1 MGYAI
6 VESVI
11 TALCEAGIRADK
23 AWPGQKMPVPEGVVA
38 AVSLQLADR
47 AEKLERVKV
56 SVFAPAVMGGTACE
70 SAGRQVCD
78 ILQAMG
84 ANCVQNACVFQSS
97 TGLFC
102 VEVLGSFLTEQPTE
116 PDTEPVVYTFSAM
129 VAGKTVD
136 NLVSATAYRMWDEE
150 TGTVLD
156 TWTVQLV
163 EQITGTEDAAQV
175 EEPFEIRLTRNNQT
189 DVYSGCNWSSWR
201 RVLDSSGLKQTRS
214 AIAQGRT
221 TIIVEQE

>member
-6 VESVI
+6 VEAVI
-11 TALCEAGIRADK
+11 IALREAGIRTDR
-23 AWPGQKMPVPEGVVA
+23 AWPGQKMPEPEGVAA
-38 AVSLQLADR
+38 AVSLELADR
-47 AEKLERVKV
+47 AEKLECVKV
-56 SVFAPAVMGGTACE
+56 SVFAPTVMGGNACE
-70 SAGRQVCD
+70 AAGKQVCD
-78 ILQAMG
+78 VLQAMG
-84 ANCVQNACVFQSS
+84 ANCVQNACAFQSN

-175 EEPFEIRLTRNNQT
+175 EEPFEIRLTRNDQT

-214 AIAQGRT
+214 AIAQSRT
-221 TIIVEQE
+221 TLIIEDE

>member
-1 MGYAI
+1 MGYVI

-11 TALCEAGIRADK
+11 NALKDAGIRADK
-23 AWPGQKMPVPEGVVA
+23 AWPGQKMPTPEGIIA

-47 AEKLERVKV
+47 AEKLECVKV
-56 SVFAPAVMGGTACE
+56 SVFAPAHMGGACCE
-70 SAGRQVCD
+70 DSGKQVCD

-84 ANCVQNACVFQSS
+84 ANCVQNACGFQSN

-102 VEVLGSFLTEQPTE
+102 VEVLGSFLTEQPTQ

-129 VAGKTVD
+129 VAEKTVD

-150 TGTVLD
+150 TGTVMD

-163 EQITGTEDAAQV
+163 EQITGVEDTDTV
-175 EEPFEIRLTRNNQT
+175 EEPFQIRLTRNNQT
-189 DVYSGCNWSSWR
+189 DVYEGCSWSSWR

-214 AIAQGRT
+214 AIAQSRT
-221 TIIVEQE
+221 TLIAEAE

>member
-6 VESVI
+6 VDAVI
-11 TALCEAGIRADK
+11 EKLNEAGIRADV
-23 AWPGQKMPVPEGVVA
+23 AWSGQKMPEITAVAA
-38 AVSLQLADR
+38 AVSLHLADR
-47 AEKLERVKV
+47 AEKLERVRV
-56 SVFAPAVMGGTACE
+56 SVFAPSGLGGACCE
-70 SAGRQVCD
+70 DAGKRVCD
-78 ILQAMG
+78 VLQAMG
-84 ANCVQNACVFQSS
+84 ANCLQNACEFQNS

-102 VEVLGSFLTEQPTE
+102 VEVLGSFLTEQPTL

-163 EQITGTEDAAQV
+163 EQITGLENAEQV
-175 EEPFEIRLTRNNQT
+175 EEPFEIWLTRNDQT
-189 DVYSGCNWSSWR
+189 DVYSGCHWSSWR
-201 RVLDSSGLKQTRS
+201 RVLDSGGLKQTRS
-214 AIAQGRT
+214 AVAQSRT
-221 TIIVEQE
+221 TVKVETE

>member
-6 VESVI
+6 VEAVV
-11 TALCEAGIRADK
+11 TALREAGLRADK
-23 AWPGQKMPVPEGVVA
+23 AWPGQKMPAIESVA
-38 AVSLQLADR
+38 AAVNLQLADR

-56 SVFAPAVMGGTACE
+56 SVLAPAGMGGVCCE
-70 SAGRQVCD
+70 AAGKQVCD
-78 ILQAMG
+78 VLQEMG
-84 ANCVQNACVFQSS
+84 ANCVQNACEFQSN

-102 VEVLGSFLTEQPTE
+102 VEVLGSFLTEQPTQ

-136 NLVSATAYRMWDEE
+136 DLVSATAYRMWNEE

-163 EQITGTEDAAQV
+163 EQITGLEDAALT
-175 EEPFEIRLTRNNQT
+175 EEPFEIRLTRNDQT
-189 DVYSGCNWSSWR
+189 DIYSGCRWSSWR

-214 AIAQGRT
+214 AIAQSRT
-221 TIIVEQE
+221 ALIVETE

>member
-6 VESVI
+6 VNAVI
-11 TALCEAGIRADK
+11 EKLREADIRADM
-23 AWPGQKMPVPEGVVA
+23 AWPGQKMPDIKAVAA

-56 SVFAPAVMGGTACE
+56 SVFTPAGMGGAVCE
-70 SAGRQVCD
+70 AAGKQVCD
-78 ILQAMG
+78 VLQAMG
-84 ANCVQNACVFQSS
+84 ANCIQNACEFQSN
-97 TGLFC
+97 TGLFRT
-102 VEVLGSFLTEQPTE
+102 EVLGSFLTEQPTQ

-129 VAGKTVD
+129 IGEKTVD
-136 NLVSATAYRMWDEE
+136 HLVSATAYRMWNEE

-163 EQITGTEDAAQV
+163 EQITGLEDDHQV
-175 EEPFEIRLTRNNQT
+175 EEPFEIRLTRNDQT
-189 DVYSGCNWSSWR
+189 DVYSGCRWSSWR

-214 AIAQGRT
+214 AVAQSRVTRT
-221 TIIVEQE
+221 EE

>member
-6 VESVI
+6 VDAAI
-11 TALCEAGIRADK
+11 GALREAGIRADK
-23 AWPGQKMPVPEGVVA
+23 AWPGQKMPVPEGVLA

-47 AEKLERVKV
+47 TEKLEQVKI
-56 SVFAPAVMGGTACE
+56 SVFAPAVMGGNVCE
-70 SAGRQVCD
+70 AAGKQVCD
-78 ILQAMG
+78 VLQAMG
-84 ANCVQNACVFQSS
+84 ANCVQNACGFQSN

-102 VEVLGSFLTEQPTE
+102 VEVLGSFLTEQPTQ

-129 VAGKTVD
+129 VAGKPVD

-150 TGTVLD
+150 TGMVLD

-163 EQITGTEDAAQV
+163 EQITGMEDAAQV
-175 EEPFEIRLTRNNQT
+175 EEPFEIRLTRNDQT

-214 AIAQGRT
+214 AIAQSRT
-221 TIIVEQE
+221 TLIVEDE

>member
-1 MGYAI
+1 M
-6 VESVI
+6 I
-11 TALCEAGIRADK
+11 TALRGAGIRAAK
-23 AWPGQKMPVPEGVVA
+23 AWPGQKMPAPEGIMA

-56 SVFAPAVMGGTACE
+56 SVFAPAVMGGSGCE
-70 SAGRQVCD
+70 ATGKRICD
-78 ILQAMG
+78 IMQAMG
-84 ANCVQNACVFQSS
+84 ANCIQNACAFQSN

-102 VEVLGSFLTEQPTE
+102 VEVLGNFLTEQPTE

-129 VAGKTVD
+129 VAGEVVD
-136 NLVSATAYRMWDEE
+136 NLVSATAYRMWDEV
-150 TGTVLD
+150 TKTVLD
-156 TWTVQLV
+156 TWTVQLE
-163 EQITGTEDAAQV
+163 EQITGIEDVAQV

-214 AIAQGRT
+214 AIAQSRT
-221 TIIVEQE
+221 TLMIEDE